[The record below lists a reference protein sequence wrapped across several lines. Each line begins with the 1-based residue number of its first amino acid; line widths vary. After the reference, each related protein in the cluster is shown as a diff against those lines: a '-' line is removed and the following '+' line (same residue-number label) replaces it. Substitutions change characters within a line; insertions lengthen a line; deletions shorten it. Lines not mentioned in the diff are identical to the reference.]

1 MRLALPAQGKIATG
15 PAGDIEKGERDM
27 AWTRKPIAD
36 ELYVV
41 RATKNE
47 RAAAAGSGGGGGGAR
62 N

>member
-36 ELYVV
+36 EL
-41 RATKNE
+41 
-47 RAAAAGSGGGGGGAR
+47 
-62 N
+62 